1 MQAIEDIAVVVP
13 SKLADLRDVPLA
25 EMPTLSRATLDET
38 LSRVVTGPEQVAP
51 VPVAAFQSA
60 I

>member
-1 MQAIEDIAVVVP
+1 MQTTEIMKMTVP

-25 EMPTLSRATLDET
+25 ERPTRSTATLDEP
-38 LSRVVTGPEQVAP
+38 LGRVVPNWRATLAP
-51 VPVAAFQSA
+51 AATFNYV

>member
-1 MQAIEDIAVVVP
+1 MDTSEVIP
-13 SKLADLRDVPLA
+13 SRLADLRDVPLA
-25 EMPTLSRATLDET
+25 EMPALSRTTLEET
-38 LSRVVTGPEQVAP
+38 LGRVVPGPDQVAP